1 MSIVAITRGRQLY
14 TSQCDLDVHP
24 LWISCLVTLLTS
36 THGREGV
43 RESVKLQASGLS
55 ERRKMGLAI
64 IEYSFAWTL
73 LGDILL
79 FWGQGGKRNGT
90 NKDIVPAHL
99 VKRSIRER

>member
-1 MSIVAITRGRQLY
+1 
-14 TSQCDLDVHP
+14 
-24 LWISCLVTLLTS
+24 
-36 THGREGV
+36 
-43 RESVKLQASGLS
+43 
-55 ERRKMGLAI
+55 MGLAI

-99 VKRSIRER
+99 VKRSIRERQNDHHAIQHFYFKVDCSRFFPIPNFESKLSYSLTWQDAEYPSLHEAEWRLFTCRL

>member
-1 MSIVAITRGRQLY
+1 
-14 TSQCDLDVHP
+14 
-24 LWISCLVTLLTS
+24 
-36 THGREGV
+36 
-43 RESVKLQASGLS
+43 
-55 ERRKMGLAI
+55 MGLAI

-99 VKRSIRER
+99 VKRLIRER